1 MSLFRPQSDQRFHS
15 SLRHSPFATENT
27 AWVRG
32 THWSRAQTVSM
43 CPFRTAYFN
52 SVVVKCATCS
62 SIPLKKQKR
71 GQKNES
77 LSSPGVWTLLL
88 TVKLTCPFRAAACI
102 KSMTNWCGFPAT
114 TFLSTE
120 MSSSPGRSRPSRSAG
135 VFSIIAPITIC
146 SKTIDISSGDKDKED
161 KESHSNCFS

>member
-1 MSLFRPQSDQRFHS
+1 MQHVPQSLSQNRKEDKKTKEL
-15 SLRHSPFATENT
+15 SL
-27 AWVRG
+27 
-32 THWSRAQTVSM
+32 
-43 CPFRTAYFN
+43 
-52 SVVVKCATCS
+52 
-62 SIPLKKQKR
+62 
-71 GQKNES
+71 
-77 LSSPGVWTLLL
+77 PGIWTLLL

-146 SKTIDISSGDKDKED
+146 SKTINISSGDKGRED
-161 KESHSNCFS
+161 EESHSNCFS